1 MDRRT
6 ATETVAQNISA
17 AIVSSG
23 ATTNSVATAADMRPS
38 DLSARLNGHADFTVH
53 EVIAVG
59 GFLRIR
65 AGSLMEGAVA

>member
-1 MDRRT
+1 MDRRNP
-6 ATETVAQNISA
+6 TETVAQNISD

-23 ATTNSVATAADMRPS
+23 ATLQSVADATDMHPL
-38 DLSARLNGHADFTVH
+38 DLSACLRGEKDFTVSK
-53 EVIAVG
+53 VIAVG